1 MMMKKAMLKKLKSR
15 AGETLVETL
24 FAILIATFA
33 SILLAGATTTAMEL
47 NRQARERDERNQKCL
62 KILSN
67 ASVPA
72 TSGKV
77 KVTIYGPAE
86 GDDEEKLVKSAKE
99 FDVSFTDCDLSGED
113 EPADYGDYSTYVL
126 AKSTT

>member
-1 MMMKKAMLKKLKSR
+1 MMKKAMLKKLKSR

-33 SILLAGATTTAMEL
+33 SILLASATSTAMEL
-47 NRQARERDERNQKCL
+47 NRQARLRDERNQKCL
-62 KILSN
+62 SILSN

-77 KVTIYGPAE
+77 KVTVYGPAE
-86 GDDEEKLVKSAKE
+86 GDDEEKPVKLAKE
-99 FDVSFTDCDLSGED
+99 LDVNFTDCDLSKEE
-113 EPADYGDYSTYVL
+113 EPAEYGDYSSYAL
-126 AKSTT
+126 KKPTT